1 MDAPHP
7 NHWLDT
13 ETETCL
19 QQTPPEKLAPAA
31 TEPFSVVVLL
41 CPSGAEHVRRVR
53 AFDRVLQTSRTD
65 AEIQTTRTPPFI
77 LSCELT
83 LSDAM
88 LAQFELISCD
98 IVSVFISDTVMSNV
112 EPQYLAEL
120 YRALIRSDEFAMVT
134 RLVMSVP
141 QDQAGDQFIRQF
153 IDDERPI
160 MPHAMRV
167 TQKKARIMAHWAR
180 KIGAVLKEP

>member
-13 ETETCL
+13 ETKTCL
-19 QQTPPEKLAPAA
+19 QQAPPERLTAAA
-31 TEPFSVVVLL
+31 TEPFFVVVLL
-41 CPSGAEHVRRVR
+41 CPSGAKHVRRVR
-53 AFDRVLQTSRTD
+53 AFDRVLQTSRID
-65 AEIQTTRTPPFI
+65 AEIQTTRPPPFI
-77 LSCELT
+77 LSRDLT

-98 IVSVFISDTVMSNV
+98 IVSVFISDTVMSSAD
-112 EPQYLAEL
+112 PQYLADL
-120 YRALIRSDEFAMVT
+120 YGALIRSDEFAMVT

-153 IDDERPI
+153 IGDERPI
-160 MPHAMRV
+160 MPYTMLMTR
-167 TQKKARIMAHWAR
+167 KKARIMGHWAT